1 MIKWIVILLVVS
13 VIASALGYRGVAGTT
28 SRLASFLIAAVLV
41 VVVVVLLLFGWAGG
55 GVW

>member
-1 MIKWIVILLVVS
+1 

-28 SRLASFLIAAVLV
+28 SRIASFLIAAVLIV
-41 VVVVVLLLFGWAGG
+41 VAVVLLLFGWAGG

>member
-28 SRLASFLIAAVLV
+28 SRIASFLIAAVLIV
-41 VVVVVLLLFGWAGG
+41 VAVVLLLFGWAGG